1 VMLHTPLEWQDPF
14 AVSRGRS
21 VLLAQLEFESLES
34 MQAAFRS
41 PARAE
46 AREDFERFPPF
57 EGSVIHQAMAQEEAF
72 RAPWLDANEE
82 GA

>member
-1 VMLHTPLEWQDPF
+1 ME
-14 AVSRGRS
+14 
-21 VLLAQLEFESLES
+21 
-34 MQAAFRS
+34 AAFRS

-46 AREDFERFPPF
+46 AREDFKRFAPF